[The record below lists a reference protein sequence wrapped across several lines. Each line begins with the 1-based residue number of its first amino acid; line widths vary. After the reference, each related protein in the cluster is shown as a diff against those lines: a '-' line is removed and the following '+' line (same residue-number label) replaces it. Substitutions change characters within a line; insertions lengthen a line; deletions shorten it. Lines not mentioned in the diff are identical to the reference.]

1 MSQKQRQQRVL
12 IAALAIN
19 LLVQALLLGALALAG
34 EWRVWR
40 CLTDFTLQLDAMLLL
55 GWFALK
61 LRNASPQKGR
71 L

>member
-1 MSQKQRQQRVL
+1 MSQKLRQQRGL
-12 IAALAIN
+12 IAAVAAN
-19 LLVQALLLGALALAG
+19 LLGQALLLGALALAG

-40 CLTDFTLQLDAMLLL
+40 CLTDFTLELDAMLLL

-61 LRNASPQKGR
+61 LRNASPHEGS